1 MAATAAAPSKGFEW
15 RTLLGPTHEWKP
27 AEVSAP
33 STEERCELCGKPIGD
48 RPFITN
54 SAGEF
59 PTHVACSSGGEPSA
73 IGLRPARKSWRHL
86 LQSLVTGWLACRHTG
101 RRRSTGLFPKA
112 ICRLGEQ
119 HIARQCGGSLASP
132 EDFFAGEKCLAS
144 SECSLLFVLCCF
156 SSLPSWV
163 CIWTDTLYRIRYS
176 NQTRRAALWWPG
188 ISSENL
194 FKHCFLK
201 LTVCGFSRHL

>member
-59 PTHVACSSGGEPSA
+59 PTHLACSSGDEPAA
-73 IGLRPARKSWRHL
+73 IGLRPARKSWRRF
-86 LQSLVTGWLACRHTG
+86 LQSLVTG
-101 RRRSTGLFPKA
+101 
-112 ICRLGEQ
+112 
-119 HIARQCGGSLASP
+119 
-132 EDFFAGEKCLAS
+132 
-144 SECSLLFVLCCF
+144 
-156 SSLPSWV
+156 
-163 CIWTDTLYRIRYS
+163 
-176 NQTRRAALWWPG
+176 
-188 ISSENL
+188 
-194 FKHCFLK
+194 
-201 LTVCGFSRHL
+201 